1 MTKKACSYNKWSG
14 RSRFSCTLF
23 WSIHTNSRVR
33 KFGSRKVVIYEIAKG
48 TWVSKTEPDWRPKWS
63 GRWIFWVA
71 GKFKGKQ
78 DTEVIGAKELHE
90 LLTSGDHDS
99 IVSSDGLMMSNKD
112 LEALLDRSDLQC
124 KGAASKKA
132 KQLSKQNSKNC
143 EFFRVVED
151 APDPSW
157 LVCLFRHCLIFL
169 SQFCDVNVSFW
180 VSFSYSMCFHL
191 RTKNQSELSALK
203 EKWNCDYVYLF

>member
-132 KQLSKQNSKNC
+132 KQLSKQNSKNS

-157 LVCLFRHCLIFL
+157 LVCLFRHCLIFFITIL
-169 SQFCDVNVSFW
+169 W
-180 VSFSYSMCFHL
+180 Y
-191 RTKNQSELSALK
+191 
-203 EKWNCDYVYLF
+203 